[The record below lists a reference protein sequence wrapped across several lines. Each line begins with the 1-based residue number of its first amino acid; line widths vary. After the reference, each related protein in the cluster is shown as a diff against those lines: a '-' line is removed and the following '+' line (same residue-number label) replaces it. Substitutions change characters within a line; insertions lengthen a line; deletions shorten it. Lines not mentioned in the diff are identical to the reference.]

1 MKSTDFAKSGSLF
14 QSFPQDK
21 NFNNSAYKVFYE
33 HEIKRALDDPAKTV
47 GPTTITFNR
56 SVPNSPRPDTL
67 SVTYT
72 VDGKTKTR
80 IFENEANK
88 IPWSQ

>member
-1 MKSTDFAKSGSLF
+1 MGSEMCIR
-14 QSFPQDK
+14 DRDR

-33 HEIKRALDDPAKTV
+33 HEIKRAVNDPAKTV
-47 GPTTITFNR
+47 GPTTIKFNR
-56 SVPNSPRPDTL
+56 SVPDSPRPDTL

-72 VDGKTKTR
+72 IDGKTRTR

-88 IPWSQ
+88 IPKDQ